1 MDLNWLQSLLFGLI
15 SGLTD
20 ILPVSAQAHKTILL
34 KLFGLSSEPL
44 ILRFMIHLAT
54 LGGLYYCCQN
64 HILRITRQRRLARI
78 PKKRRKRPL
87 DTRTLMDYKLLCM
100 MVIPVILSFFAYEK
114 TSVWNHSLNW
124 IALFVLVNA
133 VIMYLP
139 VLMPSGNKD
148 SRSFSP
154 VEGLLMGIGGATAI
168 VPGLSSL
175 GATTTLLQLRGAD
188 RTFALNM
195 SLLLQMAVSAGMVVL
210 DVIAMSNYGISDISF
225 AAITYC
231 ILAAAAAFCGVFLGI
246 KALRMLAVN
255 IGFNVFAFYN
265 LGLALFSFILFL
277 TA

>member
-1 MDLNWLQSLLFGLI
+1 MDLNWLQSILFGLV

-20 ILPVSAQAHKTILL
+20 ILPVSAQAHKALLL
-34 KLFGLSSEPL
+34 KLFGLSSEPI

-54 LGGLYYCCQN
+54 FAGLYYCCQN
-64 HILRITRQRRLARI
+64 HILRISRQRRLARI

-87 DTRTLMDYKLLCM
+87 DTRTLMDYKLLKM
-100 MVIPVILSFFAYEK
+100 MVIPVIASFFVYEK

-124 IALFVLVNA
+124 IALFVLINA

-154 VEGLLMGIGGATAI
+154 VEGLLIGIGGALGV
-168 VPGLSSL
+168 VPGISSM
-175 GATTTLLQLRGAD
+175 GATTSILLLRGAD

-195 SLLLQMAVSAGMVVL
+195 ALLLQMAVNAGMLVMDIV
-210 DVIAMSNYGISDISF
+210 AMWTLGIGVISF
-225 AAITYC
+225 GGIVCC
-231 ILAAAAAFCGVFLGI
+231 ILAAAAAFAGVFLGI
-246 KALRMLAVN
+246 KILRILAVN
-255 IGFNVFAFYN
+255 IGFNMFAFYS
-265 LGLALFSFILFL
+265 LGLALFAFILFL